1 MKLRFRVINLAMVVV
16 LGVQLSGCGMIL
28 HPERQGQTGGRIDP
42 AIALFDA
49 AGLLLFIVPGL
60 VAFGAD
66 FYQGTIYLPGTAST
80 APKMIKMDDPSM
92 EGIQKLL
99 ERQTGKKVDLRNA
112 IVTRYQPDDKSK
124 LLAAIDWSVP
134 SKKRELAP

>member
-1 MKLRFRVINLAMVVV
+1 MKLRFRAINLAVVV
-16 LGVQLSGCGMIL
+16 ALGVQLSGCGMIL

-60 VAFGAD
+60 VAFGVD

-80 APKMIKMDDPSM
+80 GPTVIKMDDPSM

-124 LLAAIDWSVP
+124 LLAAIDSSIP

>member
-60 VAFGAD
+60 VAFGVD

-80 APKMIKMDDPSM
+80 GPKMIKMDDPSM